1 MPHQSTPALDRAGR
15 SELHYA
21 AGRGDIGSVL
31 RLMQE
36 GADVNLADANGWT
49 PLHFAA
55 QAQSADVIRSLLSCG
70 AAVDLRD
77 KHGNTPLSTATFNS
91 RGKGE
96 AIAALRAAG
105 ADPLPKNF
113 HDVSA
118 VALARQIGNYPV
130 SQYFSDLPAEPDRAE

>member
-1 MPHQSTPALDRAGR
+1 MPHPRTPGLDRAGR

-21 AGRGDIGSVL
+21 AGAGDVGLVLQLIERGAEVD
-31 RLMQE
+31 
-36 GADVNLADANGWT
+36 LADSNGWT

-55 QAQSADVIRSLLSCG
+55 QAQSVPVIRSLISSG
-70 AAVDLRD
+70 AAVDSRD

-105 ADPLPKNF
+105 ADPLLKNF
-113 HDVSA
+113 HGVSA
-118 VALARQIGNYPV
+118 VSLARTIANFPIAQH
-130 SQYFSDLPAEPDRAE
+130 FADLPAEPEGAA